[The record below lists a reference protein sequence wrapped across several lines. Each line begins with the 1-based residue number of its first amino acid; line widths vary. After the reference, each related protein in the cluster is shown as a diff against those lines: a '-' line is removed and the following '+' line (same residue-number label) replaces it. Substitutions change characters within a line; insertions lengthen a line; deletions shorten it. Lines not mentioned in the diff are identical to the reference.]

1 MYNKIEEFYLDLQ
14 NWIIQAI
21 DADPEYYDYDN
32 VEDYLNTKY
41 PKEFKLYNALENYI
55 NNKGD

>member
-1 MYNKIEEFYLDLQ
+1 MFNRIEELYLELQ

-21 DADPEYYDYDN
+21 DADPEYYYYDN

-41 PKEFKLYNALENYI
+41 PKEFKLYNTLESYI
-55 NNKGD
+55 NN

>member
-1 MYNKIEEFYLDLQ
+1 MFNRIEELYLELQ

-21 DADPEYYDYDN
+21 DADPEYYNYDN

-41 PKEFKLYNALENYI
+41 PKEFKLYNTLESYI
-55 NNKGD
+55 NN